1 MQLFEYGVTNVLED
15 VVGWG
20 IANNASLKS
29 CESMIGDF
37 SITKDDECERMALLL
52 IETAAVSDGGRMFAV
67 MTYVF
72 EGNDPSILSA
82 YRTF

>member
-1 MQLFEYGVTNVLED
+1 MQLYEHGVTHVLED

-29 CESMIGDF
+29 CESMLGDF

-52 IETAAVSDGGRMFAV
+52 IEPSAVSDGSQIFAV

-72 EGNDPSILSA
+72 EVNDPLILSA
-82 YRTF
+82 Y